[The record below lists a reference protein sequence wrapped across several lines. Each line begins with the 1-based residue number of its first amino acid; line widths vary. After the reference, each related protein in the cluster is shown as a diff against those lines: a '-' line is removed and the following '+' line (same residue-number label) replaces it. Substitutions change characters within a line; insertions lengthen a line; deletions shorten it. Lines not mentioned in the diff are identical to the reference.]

1 MQSTTEDEPESKKK
15 NYQIRTV
22 SIPKYLD
29 LYCEKKS
36 TNRSKLIQ
44 KAILAQLTEEG
55 IDIMD
60 LKKEAIKEYGLEIED
75 KDIENW

>member
-29 LYCEKKS
+29 LFCEKK
-36 TNRSKLIQ
+36 TINRSKLIQ
-44 KAILAQLTEEG
+44 KAILARITEDG
-55 IDIMD
+55 IDLIE
-60 LKKEAIKEYGLEIED
+60 LKKEAIKDYGLEIEE
-75 KDIENW
+75 KDIANW